1 VLQRSETAERL
12 RLVYCRT
19 GDESYC
25 LDMGLIQSIQRYERM
40 QRSPDRDGPLGWLNH
55 QGSRLPVFSMAE
67 RLGGSAIGGAAAQ
80 GAIVVLRGQTV
91 PWGLAVDRVSRPF
104 DVTPDKVMA
113 VPGPAQSGAFQSVVL
128 TPEGLVLRLLPDQLH
143 RAAHARESAPAP
155 YRKPPVSQFI
165 AAAPQPGTGRVLL
178 FAASGDAATE
188 AALAFGLSF
197 SQVLEVCS
205 GLPHV
210 AVPGARK
217 HVLGMV
223 QWRERPVAVIDIV
236 GLAGLPPVSYERG
249 ARVLIV
255 RPGAGAQVIAVPVK
269 TGIRWQT
276 LPLPHQPYPREL
288 PLDLRY
294 VRGVF
299 DIGAEV
305 LLIPDLNAI
314 VETFGTAGPRTQD

>member
-1 VLQRSETAERL
+1 MLHRSETTERL

-25 LDMGLIQSIQRYERM
+25 LDMSLIQSIQRYERM
-40 QRSPDRDGPLGWLNH
+40 ERNPAPEGPLGWLDR

-67 RLGGSAIGGAAAQ
+67 RLGRPSPAGATSK
-80 GAIVVLRGQTV
+80 GAILVLAGKPD

-113 VPGPAQSGAFQSVVL
+113 VPEPAQSGAFQSVVL

-143 RAAHARESAPAP
+143 LAAQARESGPAP
-155 YRKPPVSQFI
+155 VRKAPVWP
-165 AAAPQPGTGRVLL
+165 ANATGVGRILL
-178 FAASGDAATE
+178 FGARDIATQGVDVV
-188 AALAFGLSF
+188 FGLSF

-210 AVPGARK
+210 AVPGAPK

-236 GLAGLPPVSYERG
+236 GLAGLPSVSYESG
-249 ARVLIV
+249 ARILIV
-255 RPGAGAQVIAVPVK
+255 RPGEGPQVIGVPVNS
-269 TGIRWQT
+269 GIRWQA
-276 LPLPHQPYPREL
+276 LPLPHQPWRREL

-294 VRGVF
+294 VRGIF
-299 DIGAEV
+299 EMGAEV
-305 LLIPDLNAI
+305 LLIPDLTAI
-314 VETFGTAGPRTQD
+314 VDTFGTPAGRATRAWG

>member
-1 VLQRSETAERL
+1 VLHRSETAEQL

-19 GDESYC
+19 GDENYC
-25 LDMGLIQSIQRYERM
+25 LDMGRIQSILRYERL
-40 QRSPDRDGPLGWLNH
+40 QPNPEPKGPLGWLIR

-67 RLGGSAIGGAAAQ
+67 RLGRPFAGGVAPTT
-80 GAIVVLRGQTV
+80 IVVLAGQ
-91 PWGLAVDRVSRPF
+91 PDPCGLAVDRVSRPF
-104 DVTPDKVMA
+104 NVTPDKVMS
-113 VPGPAQSGAFQSVVL
+113 VPEPAQSDVFQSVVL

-143 RAAHARESAPAP
+143 VATRGRELIPAFHKKPQVSPASARAPEA
-155 YRKPPVSQFI
+155 
-165 AAAPQPGTGRVLL
+165 GGGRVLL
-178 FAASGDAATE
+178 FTASGGATSGAAV
-188 AALAFGLSF
+188 AFGLSF

-205 GLPHV
+205 GVPHI
-210 AVPGARK
+210 AVPRAPK

-249 ARVLIV
+249 DRILIV
-255 RPGAGAQVIAVPVK
+255 RSGAGAQVIGVPVK
-269 TGIRWQT
+269 TAIRWET
-276 LPLPHQPYPREL
+276 LPLPHRPCQRKL

-314 VETFGTAGPRTQD
+314 VAAFGAPGSRAQD